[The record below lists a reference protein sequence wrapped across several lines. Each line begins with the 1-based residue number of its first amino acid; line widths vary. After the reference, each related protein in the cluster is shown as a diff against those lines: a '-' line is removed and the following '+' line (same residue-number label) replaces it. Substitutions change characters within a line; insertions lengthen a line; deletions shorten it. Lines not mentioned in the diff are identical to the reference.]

1 MGRPEAS
8 SYTSV
13 FSGSKFLKRQLG
25 LLLRGAGMGAA
36 DAVPGVSGGTIA
48 FITGIYEELLLT
60 VRRFGPSAVGAWRR
74 GGMAGLVTHLNL
86 GFLLPLMAGIV
97 ASLIS
102 VAHLVVWLMEDHPLP
117 LNGFFFGLVAASALV
132 VGRHPADWRF
142 WHLLPL
148 AIGLLLAQLLP
159 ALMPLIGRLGSPELM
174 LVAGG
179 AIALSAMLLPGVSG
193 SFLLL
198 TMGLYGK
205 VMDAIRDFDLGAILL
220 FGGGCLIGLF
230 AFSRLLCWLLVR
242 FHTATL
248 QLLVGFIL
256 GSLPVLWPWR
266 ELVSYQLGP
275 DGQMIPLDYRYLT
288 PSAFTEVT
296 GDPAHLAAVVALML
310 AGAALVWSI
319 GRTQNGDQSAA
330 LGGRHED
337 KEEGSDA

>member
-1 MGRPEAS
+1 M
-8 SYTSV
+8 
-13 FSGSKFLKRQLG
+13 KRQLG

-60 VRRFGPSAVGAWRR
+60 VRRFGPSAFVAWRR
-74 GGMAGLVTHLNL
+74 GGLRGLATHLNL
-86 GFLLPLMAGIV
+86 GFLLPLLAGIA

-102 VAHLVVWLMEDHPLP
+102 VAHLVVWLMADQPLL

-132 VGRHPADWRF
+132 VSRHPADWRF

-148 AIGLLLAQLLP
+148 AVGLLLAQLLP
-159 ALMPLIGRLGSPELM
+159 SLMPLIGSLGSPELV

-179 AIALSAMLLPGVSG
+179 ALAISAMLLPGVSG

-198 TMGLYGK
+198 TMGLYGQ
-205 VMDAIRDFDLGAILL
+205 VMEAIRGFELGTIAL
-220 FGGGCLIGLF
+220 FGGGCLIGVF
-230 AFSRLLCWLLVR
+230 AFSRLLCWLLER
-242 FHTATL
+242 FHAATL

-266 ELVSYQLGP
+266 ELVSYQLSP

-296 GDPAHLAAVVALML
+296 GEPAQLVAAVALML
-310 AGAALVWSI
+310 AGAALVWGI
-319 GRTQNGDQSAA
+319 GRTQNGDHSAA

>member
-1 MGRPEAS
+1 M
-8 SYTSV
+8 
-13 FSGSKFLKRQLG
+13 KRQIG

-48 FITGIYEELLLT
+48 FVTGIYEELLYT
-60 VRRFGPSAVGAWRR
+60 IRRFGPSAIVAWRQD
-74 GGMAGLVTHLNL
+74 GVAGLVAHLNL
-86 GFLLPLMAGIV
+86 AFLVPLLAGIA

-102 VAHLVVWLMEDHPLP
+102 VAHLVVWLMEAQPL
-117 LNGFFFGLVAASALV
+117 LLDGFFFGLVAASALV

-148 AIGLLLAQLLP
+148 LVGLLLAQALP
-159 ALMPLIGRLGSPELM
+159 ALMPWLGQLGSPA
-174 LVAGG
+174 LVLVVAG
-179 AIALSAMLLPGVSG
+179 AIAISALLLPGVSG

-205 VMDAIRDFDLGAILL
+205 VMAAIRSFDLEVLLL

-230 AFSRLLCWLLVR
+230 AFSRLLCWLLER

-266 ELVSYQLGP
+266 ELVRYQLGP
-275 DGQMIPLDYRYLT
+275 DGQMIPLDFRYLT
-288 PSAFTEVT
+288 PSGFTQVT
-296 GDPAHLAAVVALML
+296 GDPAQLPVVVALML
-310 AGAALVWSI
+310 AGAALVWGI
-319 GRTQNGDQSAA
+319 GRAHRGGDA
-330 LGGRHED
+330 LARDGRQKD

>member
-1 MGRPEAS
+1 
-8 SYTSV
+8 
-13 FSGSKFLKRQLG
+13 
-25 LLLRGAGMGAA
+25 MGAA

-60 VRRFGPSAVGAWRR
+60 VRRFGPSAIGAWRR

-86 GFLLPLMAGIV
+86 AFLVPLLVGIA

-102 VAHLVVWLMEDHPLP
+102 VAHLVVWLMEDQPL
-117 LNGFFFGLVAASALV
+117 LLDGFFFGLVAASALV

-148 AIGLLLAQLLP
+148 AVGLLLAQLLP
-159 ALMPLIGRLGSPELM
+159 ALMPFIGRLGSPELV
-174 LVAGG
+174 LVVGG
-179 AIALSAMLLPGVSG
+179 AIAISALLLPGVSG

-205 VMDAIRDFDLGAILL
+205 VMDAIRGFDLEVIAL
-220 FGGGCLIGLF
+220 FGAGCAGGVF
-230 AFSRLLCWLLVR
+230 VFSRLLCWLLER

-275 DGQMIPLDYRYLT
+275 DGQMIPLDYRYLM
-288 PSAFTEVT
+288 PSAFTQVT
-296 GDPAHLAAVVALML
+296 GDPAQLAPVVALML
-310 AGAALVWSI
+310 AGAALVWGI
-319 GRTQNGDQSAA
+319 GRTQRGDDAGA
-330 LGGRHED
+330 RYED
-337 KEEGSDA
+337 KEKGSDA

>member
-1 MGRPEAS
+1 M
-8 SYTSV
+8 
-13 FSGSKFLKRQLG
+13 
-25 LLLRGAGMGAA
+25 GMGAA

-60 VRRFGPSAVGAWRR
+60 VRRFGPSAIGAWRR
-74 GGMAGLVTHLNL
+74 GGGAGLVEHLNL
-86 GFLLPLMAGIV
+86 GFLLPLLAGIA

-102 VAHLVVWLMEDHPLP
+102 VAHLVVWLMADQPL
-117 LNGFFFGLVAASALV
+117 LLRGFFFGLVAASALV
-132 VGRHPADWRF
+132 VGRHPADWRV

-148 AIGLLLAQLLP
+148 AIGLLLAQALP
-159 ALMPLIGRLGSPELM
+159 VLMPLIGRLGSPELV
-174 LVAGG
+174 LVVGG
-179 AIALSAMLLPGVSG
+179 AIAISAMLLPGVSG

-205 VMDAIRDFDLGAILL
+205 VMDTIREFDLGAIAL

-266 ELVSYQLGP
+266 ELVSYQLGA

-288 PSAFTEVT
+288 PSAFTETT
-296 GDPAHLAAVVALML
+296 GDPAQLVAVVALML
-310 AGAALVWSI
+310 AGAALVWGI
-319 GRTQNGDQSAA
+319 GRNQGGGQSAA

-337 KEEGSDA
+337 KE